1 MTLLEEM
8 EQYALE
14 KDVPIM
20 QQEGINFMCSF
31 IKEHQLKSILEIGS
45 AIGYSA
51 IRMAMID
58 EDIHITTIERDEE
71 RYHRAKEYIA
81 RSPYAHQ
88 ITLLFGDALEADIH
102 GNYDMIFI
110 DAAKAQYIKFF
121 ERYEP
126 LLKQHGYIITDNLK
140 FHGFVEHPE
149 TVTSRNLRQLVGKIS
164 RFINYLKSR
173 NDYETKFLEQ
183 GDGIGI
189 SKKK

>member
-31 IKEHQLKSILEIGS
+31 IKEHQIKSILEIGS

-51 IRMAMID
+51 IRMAMVD

-71 RYHRAKEYIA
+71 RYNRAKEYIA